1 MATTFS
7 QNPIALRNAFSLLD
21 DDENAPTTQPS
32 LVRTNTQDSFSDK
45 LSVSSW
51 SVVNSTTGSDNE
63 DNDDNSD
70 DEIITW
76 KQSGENA
83 DGDNSTSVTLANRDG
98 FTTISKTMTASSINS
113 VLASAPELRDVW
125 VVKVAK
131 KRSGKPSATSVSEP
145 SLDDIQEDQESS
157 EDDNYDAL
165 SMTDHELSKSAKA
178 VKLKNLRLATAADK
192 ELFRVLGFSRS
203 KTISGSR
210 PHSHK
215 IPRAKPEKGRN
226 LTGKI

>member
-1 MATTFS
+1 MATTFL

-21 DDENAPTTQPS
+21 DDENAPAQPS
-32 LVRTNTQDSFSDK
+32 LIRTNTEDSFSDK

-51 SVVNSTTGSDNE
+51 SVVNSTAGSDNE

-76 KQSGENA
+76 KQSGDA
-83 DGDNSTSVTLANRDG
+83 DDHTSSVTLANRDG

-131 KRSGKPSATSVSEP
+131 KRSVKPSTHVSEP
-145 SLDDIQEDQESS
+145 ALDDIQEDQESS

-210 PHSHK
+210 PQSHK
-215 IPRAKPEKGRN
+215 IPRTKQEKGRN

>member
-1 MATTFS
+1 MAITFS

-21 DDENAPTTQPS
+21 DDENAPIQPS

-45 LSVSSW
+45 MSVSSW
-51 SVVNSTTGSDNE
+51 SVVNSATGSDNE

-76 KQSGENA
+76 KQSGDSTAA
-83 DGDNSTSVTLANRDG
+83 DDHTSSVTLANRDG

-113 VLASAPELRDVW
+113 VLASAPELRNVW

-131 KRSGKPSATSVSEP
+131 KRSGKPSTHVSEP
-145 SLDDIQEDQESS
+145 TLDGIQEDQESS

-210 PHSHK
+210 PQSHK
-215 IPRAKPEKGRN
+215 IPRTKQEKGRN

>member
-21 DDENAPTTQPS
+21 DDDNVPS
-32 LVRTNTQDSFSDK
+32 NHPNLVRTNTQDSFSDK

-70 DEIITW
+70 DEIIIW
-76 KQSGENA
+76 KPEGENTAA
-83 DGDNSTSVTLANRDG
+83 DGTTSVTLANRDG

-131 KRSGKPSATSVSEP
+131 KRSGKPSTSASEP
-145 SLDDIQEDQESS
+145 TLDDIQEDQDSS

-165 SMTDHELSKSAKA
+165 SMTNHELSKSAKA

-215 IPRAKPEKGRN
+215 IVRTKQEKGRN

>member
-7 QNPIALRNAFSLLD
+7 QNPIALRNTFSLLD
-21 DDENAPTTQPS
+21 DDENAPSTHPS

-76 KQSGENA
+76 KPAGENTA
-83 DGDNSTSVTLANRDG
+83 DGTTSVTLANRDG

-131 KRSGKPSATSVSEP
+131 KRSGKPSTSVSEP
-145 SLDDIQEDQESS
+145 ALDDIQEDQDSS

-192 ELFRVLGFSRS
+192 EMFRVLGFSRS

-210 PHSHK
+210 PQSHK
-215 IPRAKPEKGRN
+215 IARTKQEKGRN

>member
-21 DDENAPTTQPS
+21 DNENVSSPQPS
-32 LVRTNTQDSFSDK
+32 LARTNTQDSFSDK

-51 SVVNSTTGSDNE
+51 SVVNSAIGSDNE
-63 DNDDNSD
+63 DNDTDNSD
-70 DEIITW
+70 DEIYTW
-76 KQSGENA
+76 NQSGGNI
-83 DGDNSTSVTLANRDG
+83 DDNTTSVTLANRDG

-131 KRSGKPSATSVSEP
+131 RRSGKLSTVSEL

-203 KTISGSR
+203 KVISGSR

-215 IPRAKPEKGRN
+215 IPRTKQEKGRS